1 MPPETAF
8 CFVAEEIRGPI
19 PGCPDQ
25 KMGPTLPFNPQQ
37 GEILKDG
44 DQPTVQ
50 ALKKKGGSVDG
61 EEEVREAAFLVFVV
75 VFFFFFLGDFKNFGK
90 QCIT

>member
-1 MPPETAF
+1 
-8 CFVAEEIRGPI
+8 
-19 PGCPDQ
+19 
-25 KMGPTLPFNPQQ
+25 MGPTLPFNSQQ

-50 ALKKKGGSVDG
+50 ALKKEGGSVDG
-61 EEEVREAAFLVFVV
+61 EEEVRNAAFLVF
-75 VFFFFFLGDFKNFGK
+75 FFFFFLGDFKNFGK